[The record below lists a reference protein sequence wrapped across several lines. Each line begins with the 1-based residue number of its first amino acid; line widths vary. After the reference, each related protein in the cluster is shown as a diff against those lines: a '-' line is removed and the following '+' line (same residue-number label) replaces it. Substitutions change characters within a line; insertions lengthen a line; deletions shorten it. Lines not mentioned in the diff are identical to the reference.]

1 MEREKEDAEKL
12 ESIIEELNENEIAL
26 KFRTIF
32 DLEAEIES
40 RREIVEKYTKELE
53 KIDKKQLKRR
63 EEIEANQLKFKEI
76 ENEIGISGG
85 NKARELQEEL
95 DKARVAHALAGRNA
109 ESAQNEL
116 RDLEIE
122 RKTIVGEHKVA
133 SNELKTLTK
142 DLDLSLIHI

>member
-1 MEREKEDAEKL
+1 M
-12 ESIIEELNENEIAL
+12 
-26 KFRTIF
+26 
-32 DLEAEIES
+32 EAEINS

-53 KIDKKQLKRR
+53 NIDKKQLKRK
-63 EEIEANQLKFKEI
+63 EDIEANQLKFKEI

-116 RDLEIE
+116 MSFHSYTQDQMYLIE
-122 RKTIVGEHKVA
+122 GLWEYYEEEA
-133 SNELKTLTK
+133 NEYFTQFCHVEV
-142 DLDLSLIHI
+142 SLV